1 MNFGSLIPWRS
12 KSHPMA
18 RRDDFFDPMFS
29 LRREVDRIFDEFF
42 NGFGSFG
49 DGAGLSPRPVVDIA
63 DEDKELVITAEIP
76 GLDEKD
82 LDVSLAGD
90 LLTIKGEKKAEHEEK
105 NGGAHYMERRYG
117 SFSRSVRLP
126 FQVDDQDIEAKYEK
140 GVLTIRIPKPIE
152 MQKAVRRIPI
162 KAS

>member
-1 MNFGSLIPWRS
+1 
-12 KSHPMA
+12 MA

-63 DEDKELVITAEIP
+63 DNDKELVITAEIP

-90 LLTIKGEKKAEHEEK
+90 LLTIKGEKKAEHEER
-105 NGGAHYMERRYG
+105 NGGAYYMERRYG

-126 FQVDDQDIEAKYEK
+126 FQVDDQDVEAKYEK

>member
-1 MNFGSLIPWRS
+1 MS
-12 KSHPMA
+12 
-18 RRDDFFDPMFS
+18 RRDDFFDSMFS

-42 NGFGSFG
+42 NAFGSFG
-49 DGAGLSPRPVVDIA
+49 QTGLSLRPAVDIA
-63 DEDKELVITAEIP
+63 EDDKELVISAEIP

-82 LDVSLAGD
+82 LEVSLAGD
-90 LLTIKGEKKAEHEEK
+90 LLTIKGEKKAEHEER
-105 NGGAHYMERRYG
+105 NGGAYYVERRYG

-126 FQVDDQDIEAKYEK
+126 FQVDDQNVEAKYDK

-162 KAS
+162 KSS

>member
-1 MNFGSLIPWRS
+1 MS
-12 KSHPMA
+12 
-18 RRDDFFDPMFS
+18 RRDDFFDPIFS

-42 NGFGSFG
+42 NGFGNIG
-49 DGAGLSPRPVVDIA
+49 HDAGLSLRPAVDIA
-63 DEDKELVITAEIP
+63 EDDKELVISAEIP

-90 LLTIKGEKKAEHEEK
+90 LLTIKGEKKAEHEER
-105 NGGAHYMERRYG
+105 NGGAYYVERRYG

-126 FQVDDQDIEAKYEK
+126 FQVDDQDVEAKYEK

-162 KAS
+162 NAS

>member
-1 MNFGSLIPWRS
+1 MFGSLIPWRS
-12 KSHPMA
+12 KSQSMS
-18 RRDDFFDPMFS
+18 RRDDFFDPMLS

-42 NGFGSFG
+42 NGFGNIG
-49 DGAGLSPRPVVDIA
+49 HGASLSLRPAVDIA
-63 DEDKELVITAEIP
+63 EDDKELVISAEIP

-90 LLTIKGEKKAEHEEK
+90 LLTIKGEKKAEHEER
-105 NGGAHYMERRYG
+105 NGGAYYVERRYG

-126 FQVDDQDIEAKYEK
+126 FQVDDQDVEAKYEK

-162 KAS
+162 NAS

>member
-12 KSHPMA
+12 KSQSMA

-63 DEDKELVITAEIP
+63 DNDKELVITAEIP

-90 LLTIKGEKKAEHEEK
+90 LLTIKGEKKAEHEER
-105 NGGAHYMERRYG
+105 NGGAYYMERRYG

-126 FQVDDQDIEAKYEK
+126 FQVDDQDVEAKYEK

-162 KAS
+162 NAS

>member
-1 MNFGSLIPWRS
+1 GNIG
-12 KSHPMA
+12 H
-18 RRDDFFDPMFS
+18 D
-29 LRREVDRIFDEFF
+29 
-42 NGFGSFG
+42 
-49 DGAGLSPRPVVDIA
+49 AGLSLRPAVDIA
-63 DEDKELVITAEIP
+63 EDDKELVISAEIP

-90 LLTIKGEKKAEHEEK
+90 LLTIKGEKKAEHEER
-105 NGGAHYMERRYG
+105 NGGAYYVERRYG

-126 FQVDDQDIEAKYEK
+126 FQVDDQDVEAKYEK

-162 KAS
+162 NAS